1 MKIWIKLIIF
11 GIILFFVG
19 VVYITATGGI
29 IANSSEGMLISF
41 GGAILVAVGILSG
54 LARGFNRMMSE

>member
-19 VVYITATGGI
+19 VVYITATGGS

-54 LARGFNRMMSE
+54 LARGFNRMMRE